1 MSVDVDPIPVETL
14 QEKAQKA
21 IKAREERNKVWIEAY
36 NNMAKEKGLPTWDQ
50 LLEKQKARV
59 AAEAENAKR
68 RKEREERA
76 RANGGNT
83 NYVHCRKHCKD
94 FKRCE
99 CWKRSFEDQIL
110 CYKQRAEA
118 RGVVV

>member
-36 NNMAKEKGLPTWDQ
+36 NNMAREKGLPTWDQ
-50 LLEKQKARV
+50 LLEKQKAIV

-68 RKEREERA
+68 RQEREERA
-76 RANGGNT
+76 RANGGNS
-83 NYVHCRKHCKD
+83 NYVHCRKRCKD

-99 CWKRSFEDQIL
+99 CWKRSFEDQML

-118 RGVVV
+118 RGAVV